1 MHTSI
6 ETFLAELSLLSSYYF
21 PTARLETVYRR
32 SAMVSMRLII
42 TPRLFVDIY
51 FNTST
56 KRSDFSLI
64 LDSARVFGYDNL
76 RTWHYHPFEAPNAH
90 VGCPEPTLNVVFQ
103 EIAGIVA
110 RINDET
116 LPPR

>member
-1 MHTSI
+1 MYTSI
-6 ETFLAELSLLSSYYF
+6 ETFLAELNPLCRFHF
-21 PTARLETVYRR
+21 PAARLETVYQR

-64 LDSARVFGYDNL
+64 LDSARVFGYDNPL
-76 RTWHYHPFEAPNAH
+76 LSTQVYRPASLPRLLCGSPVTAPSSWQL
-90 VGCPEPTLNVVFQ
+90 GKRWEILKRGNV
-103 EIAGIVA
+103 
-110 RINDET
+110 
-116 LPPR
+116 